1 MSDLRH
7 FLRMRAFVD
16 LAEILDYSERL
27 GVRLPVLHVGPD
39 GMVRGSGEIK
49 RDERDEQKESAR

>member
-39 GMVRGSGEIK
+39 GMVRGSGEI
-49 RDERDEQKESAR
+49 RDERDEQKENAR